1 MGLGQ
6 NNDECDNMASDGAPR
21 SQSHLT
27 QIHRQNGQQQR
38 GAVLL
43 NFRWTTVR
51 GEEAPLRSEL
61 PSDNASA
68 WRSAAGGG
76 RRNTNLQRITAAFHF
91 GTFDALQKVSPGWL
105 AARRSAPRALVDLTV
120 GGSKKGK
127 HRQEPISL
135 ALQKDDATVP

>member
-1 MGLGQ
+1 MS
-6 NNDECDNMASDGAPR
+6 NSPWAWARTTTNVINMASDGAPR

-68 WRSAAGGG
+68 
-76 RRNTNLQRITAAFHF
+76 
-91 GTFDALQKVSPGWL
+91 
-105 AARRSAPRALVDLTV
+105 
-120 GGSKKGK
+120 
-127 HRQEPISL
+127 
-135 ALQKDDATVP
+135 